1 MFKDTKEWLESFV
14 TVDELVETAG
24 EPEWLLEE
32 VLLPNTTAILYGK
45 EGKGKSRLMYQL
57 AHSIQTG
64 EPFFGIKVC
73 KTGPVL
79 MLQADMSPEQNALA
93 GACAIRA
100 GFKTDQIYT
109 PSEYGFINVLEADGK
124 QALTVLAE
132 QIKPV
137 LVIVDTATDVYDE
150 PGESG
155 PSLNDVVKKVV
166 RTFRKAFPGAAILF
180 VLHERKKSQY
190 LQAKGGTDSDAAL
203 GGGEWTRKASGVFR
217 LVHINQFFAELY
229 LEKARGVKP
238 WECIKLRRGE
248 GGFFFSDVGDI
259 KDINQALAVWP
270 QLIGVDQEE
279 AKKVTSISGVCRS
292 ISEASNGVL
301 KVDALRKAYQ
311 RAVDRNT
318 KFAWVDLIKKQAE
331 EAGTE

>member
-14 TVDELVETAG
+14 TVDELVKTTG

-64 EPFFGIKVC
+64 DPFFGIKVC

-79 MLQADMSPEQNALA
+79 MLQADMSPEQNAIA
-93 GACAIRA
+93 GEWAMKV
-100 GFKTDQIYT
+100 GLKTDEIYT
-109 PSEYGFINVLEADGK
+109 PGEYGFINVLEADGK
-124 QALTVLAE
+124 QALEVLAD
-132 QIKPV
+132 QIEPV

-150 PGESG
+150 PGQDG
-155 PSLNDVVKKVV
+155 PSLNDVVKRVV

-190 LQAKGGTDSDAAL
+190 LQAKGGTDTDAAL

-217 LVHINQFFAELY
+217 LVEINEYFAELY

-248 GGFFFSDVGDI
+248 GGFFHTDLGNI
-259 KDINQALAVWP
+259 KDVRQALAVWP
-270 QLIGVDQEE
+270 QLIGVDPEE

-292 ISEASNGVL
+292 ISEASNGAL

-318 KFAWVDLIKKQAE
+318 RFAWLDIIKEQ
-331 EAGTE
+331 AGTE